1 MIFVTSQ
8 WMIARLISVPVA
20 VEFFIHVNKFS
31 ISTKFD
37 SVKVAAEKA
46 ARDEK

>member
-1 MIFVTSQ
+1 
-8 WMIARLISVPVA
+8 MIARLISVPVA
-20 VEFFIHVNKFS
+20 VESFIHVNNSS

>member
-1 MIFVTSQ
+1 V
-8 WMIARLISVPVA
+8 IARLIFVSVA
-20 VEFFIHVNKFS
+20 VKFFTHVNNLS

>member
-1 MIFVTSQ
+1 
-8 WMIARLISVPVA
+8 MIARLISVSVA
-20 VEFFIHVNKFS
+20 VEFFIHINNFS